1 MEEDDTE
8 LRGIG
13 MFGGDGCAGVQLPKP
28 PPLVDDGGASSGN
41 DSDPTAFTL
50 SSTLGKAITE
60 MDLGKTPTNS

>member
-1 MEEDDTE
+1 MNE
-8 LRGIG
+8 LPIIDI
-13 MFGGDGCAGVQLPKP
+13 FGGDAGAVPLPKP
-28 PPLVDDGGASSGN
+28 PPPLSDDGASSGN